1 MVKLPKEKS
10 DSTDLHNKN
19 DFEFKATDDICRLN
33 SNHNKR
39 LRRTLSF
46 INSNR
51 KRAVKYCTMN
61 RLMRNR
67 RLSLGNNSKH
77 NPHNSNKQA
86 VVHKNE
92 CKSQDYLD
100 NVSSS
105 SLKSTKIELKKYAE
119 ELSVKSTPS
128 SSTKRSSF
136 MHFRPSLR
144 KTAQPKKLQ
153 DLNMESVF
161 KFDQSLKNYMENQI
175 NQHSQDQKPYLANKV
190 SKT

>member
-10 DSTDLHNKN
+10 ESTDLQDKN

-77 NPHNSNKQA
+77 NQHNSNKQTR
-86 VVHKNE
+86 VIHQNE
-92 CKSQDYLD
+92 CKSQNYLD

-128 SSTKRSSF
+128 SSAKRSSF

-153 DLNMESVF
+153 DLNMENVF
-161 KFDQSLKNYMENQI
+161 KFDQSLKSYMANQI
-175 NQHSQDQKPYLANKV
+175 NQQSQDQKSNLTNKV
-190 SKT
+190 S

>member
-1 MVKLPKEKS
+1 MVKLPREKS
-10 DSTDLHNKN
+10 ESVDLQNKEGI
-19 DFEFKATDDICRLN
+19 EFKATDDIGRLN
-33 SNHNKR
+33 YHHNKR

-77 NPHNSNKQA
+77 NSHVSNKQA
-86 VVHKNE
+86 VIHKNE

-105 SLKSTKIELKKYAE
+105 SLKSTKMELKKYAE
-119 ELSVKSTPS
+119 ELSVKSSPS

-144 KTAQPKKLQ
+144 KTVHQKKAQ

-161 KFDQSLKNYMENQI
+161 KFDQSLKKYMENQI
-175 NQHSQDQKPYLANKV
+175 NHNGQKLSVTNKV
-190 SKT
+190 S